1 MSDEPIFSQLPE
13 FSGIAKAMQIEPIA
27 WEKGSVSVG
36 VTVTKAHTNVGGVAH
51 GGLASMMLD
60 MALGGTLVSTL
71 LVEEWCATTALNVN
85 FIDAAQVGTHMV
97 ATGRII
103 RRGRNVA
110 HLAGEVVDDDGRL
123 IANATG
129 TWAIWEKRPVSMPG
143 RE

>member
-60 MALGGTLVSTL
+60 MALGGRWSRPYWSRNGVQL
-71 LVEEWCATTALNVN
+71 L
-85 FIDAAQVGTHMV
+85 H
-97 ATGRII
+97 
-103 RRGRNVA
+103 
-110 HLAGEVVDDDGRL
+110 
-123 IANATG
+123 
-129 TWAIWEKRPVSMPG
+129 SM
-143 RE
+143 